1 MVFYLPLTPTSQIS
15 SSSYF
20 GIFWYNCV
28 ICHQNFVLQNCL
40 KTGRQIDCRPSF
52 SKDRIFRNTGFFC
65 KNLNRYFCLAH
76 RSGPFQWRDTLT
88 PFELLVKHC
97 NRIGQ
102 KIRLVKGTPEIIH
115 IGEDSDSLEDLG
127 IGNVLFF
134 LIVKLN
140 INTNKY

>member
-1 MVFYLPLTPTSQIS
+1 MKMVFYLPLTSTSQIS

-52 SKDRIFRNTGFFC
+52 SK
-65 KNLNRYFCLAH
+65 NLNRYFYLAH

-97 NRIGQ
+97 NRTGQ

-134 LIVKLN
+134 
-140 INTNKY
+140 